1 MTSWLPGQAST
12 VSDGEELAA
21 APPFEGEIVKPSTK
35 ATPYPTTSTP
45 QGYVVPGET
54 ETPEATQV
62 VATPPAIDIT
72 DPATGRTPPVTYGMK
87 PVEAATIAGTD
98 AAASPSAFGG
108 AGQPPPAESIA
119 AQEGPYAPI
128 TPAGQPAAPP
138 QTVAS
143 GFSAA
148 GGTSTGL
155 YPPEQEAGLPP
166 PAGETASYAQSGGSA
181 FGGGM
186 TPADAP
192 AAEGGQ
198 PASAFA
204 SATPPAASSF
214 ASQPAA
220 PAAGGSAFT
229 SPDAYAAAPP
239 AATASAFGQP
249 AAVPE
254 GAASDSPVASSRYAS
269 AGNSR
274 FGGGAV
280 AEPAAFAAASAEEP
294 AAEAAPWQTTP
305 TEVSIEPAAQT
316 SAYAAAGSSFAAPP
330 AERSFDEPA
339 AGAPAT
345 GFGEPPAAFD
355 AQASQPSSPDGSRS
369 KRRPDP
375 MYRPAGTSSYRPSEP
390 IFSDEPSSSGP
401 VQMAT
406 FEEPASLPSPQQ

>member
-1 MTSWLPGQAST
+1 MASWLPGQAST
-12 VSDGEELAA
+12 VSNGEELAA

-62 VATPPAIDIT
+62 AATPPAIDIT

-98 AAASPSAFGG
+98 AAASPSPFGG
-108 AGQPPPAESIA
+108 AEQQPPAESIA

-128 TPAGQPAAPP
+128 TPAGQPEAPP

-186 TPADAP
+186 APADAP
-192 AAEGGQ
+192 AAEAGQ
-198 PASAFA
+198 SSSAFA
-204 SATPPAASSF
+204 ATPPPTGSSF
-214 ASQPAA
+214 ASQPVA
-220 PAAGGSAFT
+220 PAGGGSAFS
-229 SPDAYAAAPP
+229 SPEAYAPP
-239 AATASAFGQP
+239 AAATASAFGQP
-249 AAVPE
+249 ATVPE

-269 AGNSR
+269 AGTSR
-274 FGGGAV
+274 FGGGGV
-280 AEPAAFAAASAEEP
+280 SEPAGFAASAAEEP
-294 AAEAAPWQTTP
+294 AGEAAPWQPTP
-305 TEVSIEPAAQT
+305 AEVSIEPAGQP
-316 SAYAAAGSSFAAPP
+316 SAYAAAGSSFATPP
-330 AERSFDEPA
+330 AERSFDEPVGA
-339 AGAPAT
+339 AAT
-345 GFGEPPAAFD
+345 GLGDQPAGFD
-355 AQASQPSSPDGSRS
+355 AQASQPSSPDAGRPQ
-369 KRRPDP
+369 RRPDP

-390 IFSDEPSSSGP
+390 IFSDEPSSNGP

-406 FEEPASLPSPQQ
+406 FEEPASLPPPQQ

>member
-1 MTSWLPGQAST
+1 MASWLPGQAS
-12 VSDGEELAA
+12 VASDGEELAA

-45 QGYVVPGET
+45 QGYVVSGEP

-62 VATPPAIDIT
+62 VATPPAIDVT

-87 PVEAATIAGTD
+87 PAEVAAIAGTEAAT
-98 AAASPSAFGG
+98 SPSALGG
-108 AGQPPPAESIA
+108 AAQSPPAESIA

-128 TPAGQPAAPP
+128 TPAGQTTAPP

-166 PAGETASYAQSGGSA
+166 PAGETASYQQPGGSA
-181 FGGGM
+181 FGGGVP
-186 TPADAP
+186 PAAAP
-192 AAEGGQ
+192 AAEASQ
-198 PASAFA
+198 PSSAFA
-204 SATPPAASSF
+204 ATPPPSGSSF

-220 PAAGGSAFT
+220 PAGGGSAFT
-229 SPDAYAAAPP
+229 SPEAYAAPA

-254 GAASDSPVASSRYAS
+254 GPASESPVASSRYAS

-274 FGGGAV
+274 FGGGGV
-280 AEPAAFAAASAEEP
+280 AEPAAFASAPGQEP
-294 AAEAAPWQTTP
+294 ATEATPWQPTP
-305 TEVSIEPAAQT
+305 TEVTVDPAPPQA
-316 SAYAAAGSSFAAPP
+316 SAYAAAGSGFTPP
-330 AERSFDEPA
+330 SADRSFDEP
-339 AGAPAT
+339 GGSPAT
-345 GFGEPPAAFD
+345 GFGEQPAGFD
-355 AQASQPSSPDGSRS
+355 DQASQPSEVESGRPQ
-369 KRRPDP
+369 RRPDP

-406 FEEPASLPSPQQ
+406 FEEPAYLPPQQ